1 LHVFVAANADLT
13 VGFLFHSCASCFHES
28 SSMALHRDI
37 YWVGRQ
43 WAVTGFGVQA
53 VDQRLKGAFDIEA
66 SQVWDEGLQLRM
78 CGHAWV
84 NAQDL
89 DKALTKARQRFPE
102 PAKKSLPLVE
112 SVLELMQ
119 QPAAGPA
126 SGPAPDPAQQP
137 LPPPRAD
144 DAGLQLAQTAAPVER
159 PQTAPPPPLQLRT
172 QGKLARFM
180 PQWRVRR

>member
-1 LHVFVAANADLT
+1 MLAVVVANGNLPVT
-13 VGFLFHSCASCFHES
+13 FLFFLRKSLLES
-28 SSMALHRDI
+28 GSMALHRDI

-66 SQVWDEGLQLRM
+66 SKVWDDGLPARM
-78 CGHAWV
+78 RGHAWV
-84 NAQDL
+84 NGDDL
-89 DKALTKARQRFPE
+89 DKALTMARRRFPE

-119 QPAAGPA
+119 P
-126 SGPAPDPAQQP
+126 PAPSPLQQP
-137 LPPPRAD
+137 LPLPPAD
-144 DAGLQLAQTAAPVER
+144 EAGVQFVDAATSVELPR
-159 PQTAPPPPLQLRT
+159 PAPPPPLQLRM
-172 QGKLARFM
+172 QGQLARFV